1 MWFFT
6 VNNTSAEGESTSL
19 ETLKCVY
26 ISSCWNF
33 IFSLSMIYILTGDI
47 FINKI
52 FGSLE
57 KVLKVGL

>member
-1 MWFFT
+1 MWFFI

-19 ETLKCVY
+19 EILNCIY

-33 IFSLSMIYILTGDI
+33 IFSLSMVYILIGDI
-47 FINKI
+47 FINNI
-52 FGSLE
+52 FSSLE

>member
-1 MWFFT
+1 MWFFI

-19 ETLKCVY
+19 EILNCIY

-33 IFSLSMIYILTGDI
+33 IFSLSMVYILIGDI

-52 FGSLE
+52 FSSLE